1 MISVQNMETGSSKPL
16 NNTSIRTAVPH
27 TRISH
32 RFDAGDIHWENFDK
46 IFARERSIWEKEKAN
61 TAKRHPSHAEI
72 LKLLAAGAVIGLSL
86 VIPTLP
92 VAIAPFTIDRRRYKG
107 RYFNQTIKRLKQQ
120 KLVEVVEEHGQIIVR
135 ITQNGK
141 LRSLKYKLDE
151 LKIPKLKAW
160 DNKWRVVIFDIPEHR
175 KRMREIF
182 RMHLK
187 KLGFYP
193 LQKSVWL
200 HAFPCF
206 DEIEFLR
213 QIYHVGE
220 NVTYIIGEP
229 FESTDALKRHFHLP
243 A

>member
-1 MISVQNMETGSSKPL
+1 MQTIM
-16 NNTSIRTAVPH
+16 PH
-27 TRISH
+27 VGMPHQFEAR
-32 RFDAGDIHWENFDK
+32 DINWENFETIFSKERAMWENEK
-46 IFARERSIWEKEKAN
+46 IGTIRRY
-61 TAKRHPSHAEI
+61 PSHPEI
-72 LKLLAAGAVIGLSL
+72 LKFMAAGVVIGLSL

-92 VAIAPFTIDRRRYKG
+92 VAVAPFVIDRRRYNG

-120 KLVEVVEEHGQIIVR
+120 KLVEVIEEHGQIIVR

-141 LRSLKYKLDE
+141 LRALKYKLDE
-151 LKIPKLKAW
+151 LKIPKQKTW
-160 DNKWRVVIFDIPEHR
+160 DTKWRIVIFDIPEHR
-175 KRMREIF
+175 KRLREIF

-193 LQKSVWL
+193 LQKSVWV

-229 FESTDALKRHFHLP
+229 FEATEELKRHFHLP